1 MSPSTTNQTG
11 FEIIFPDFL
20 PMTLSLIWRDRE
32 RRSFKLSTGKTRYA
46 ADFAG
51 ILNGFVSLITRS
63 NFGNHPC
70 GAKSLVCR

>member
-1 MSPSTTNQTG
+1 VSPSTTKQTG

-20 PMTLSLIWRDRE
+20 PITLSLISRYRA

-51 ILNGFVSLITRS
+51 ILNGFVSLITPS
-63 NFGNHPC
+63 NLGNHPC